1 MSVYLLVNQGFYTK
15 PTIQMPAVLVDLL
28 TLKCQMEEPEPI
40 TERYPCFNKPTKEFI
55 YDCKD

>member
-1 MSVYLLVNQGFYTK
+1 MITNSKYEAK

-28 TLKCQMEEPEPI
+28 ALKCQMQEPEPI

>member
-1 MSVYLLVNQGFYTK
+1 MSIHIWVNPKMILK

-28 TLKCQMEEPEPI
+28 ALKCSMEEPEPI
-40 TERYPCFNKPTKEFI
+40 TERYPCFNKPVKEFV

>member
-1 MSVYLLVNQGFYTK
+1 MITNSKYEAK
-15 PTIQMPAVLVDLL
+15 PTVQMPVVLVDLL
-28 TLKCQMEEPEPI
+28 ALKCQMQEPEPI